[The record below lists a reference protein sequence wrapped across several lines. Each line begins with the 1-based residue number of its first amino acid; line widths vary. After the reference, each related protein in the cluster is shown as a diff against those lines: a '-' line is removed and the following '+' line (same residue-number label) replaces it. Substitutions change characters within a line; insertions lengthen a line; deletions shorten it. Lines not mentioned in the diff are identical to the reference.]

1 MELSRNPAGSGGSK
15 KKQKVWV
22 LRPVTAATKSFDS
35 LPDEIVLKIIKMAAF
50 RDWDN
55 FKYTGIRY
63 NLSENNQN
71 GSIGGSGIGIILPEP
86 SAHFSP
92 DGKSKGPISK
102 MAALGDWHYWTRRS
116 IWYTR

>member
-22 LRPVTAATKSFDS
+22 LRPVTAAPKSLDS

-50 RDWDN
+50 RDEDN

-71 GSIGGSGIGIILPEP
+71 GSMHWGIGIIGPVDQ
-86 SAHFSP
+86 SGTP
-92 DGKSKGPISK
+92 DRG
-102 MAALGDWHYWTRRS
+102 
-116 IWYTR
+116 